1 MQTTIIV
8 IGRMHETIMCK
19 RFFFSISV
27 DLNGDHLCRLV
38 AYDKGTD
45 TIILCHRDEYANE
58 LTHLHITLRR
68 VNVTAHVPH
77 DKYAS
82 SAAVLSART
91 VWANN
96 MYK

>member
-1 MQTTIIV
+1 MKLLCV
-8 IGRMHETIMCK
+8 K
-19 RFFFSISV
+19 DFFSISV
-27 DLNGDHLCRLV
+27 DLNGVHLCRLV

-68 VNVTAHVPH
+68 ADVTAHVPH

-82 SAAVLSART
+82 SAVVLSART
-91 VWANN
+91 V
-96 MYK
+96 